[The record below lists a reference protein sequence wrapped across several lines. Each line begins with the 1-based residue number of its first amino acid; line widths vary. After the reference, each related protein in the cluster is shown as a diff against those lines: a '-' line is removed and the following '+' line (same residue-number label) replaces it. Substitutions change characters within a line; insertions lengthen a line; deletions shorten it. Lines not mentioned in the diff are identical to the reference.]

1 MNEVATTV
9 LPHPISMFLLGG
21 MMLGIIILWREY
33 SSTIRQIKEL
43 KHDLEKVMDKME
55 RHQQSL
61 DERVASISK
70 KVDSRVDKALLS
82 IKK

>member
-1 MNEVATTV
+1 VV
-9 LPHPISMFLLGG
+9 
-21 MMLGIIILWREY
+21 LGIIILWREY

-43 KHDLEKVMDKME
+43 KHDFEKVMDKMDK
-55 RHQQSL
+55 HQQNL
-61 DERVASISK
+61 DERIAGISK